1 MQALGSLP
9 TLLRVLTQRLNC
21 LYGMAFS
28 LGCQIDAGINWLA
41 IYKNS
46 ACTALTGFAAMFDTK
61 IS

>member
-1 MQALGSLP
+1 
-9 TLLRVLTQRLNC
+9 
-21 LYGMAFS
+21 MAFS